1 MKVCYVAD
9 NRVRLNYGCRA
20 SSMALHDIIA
30 QYHDIDSTIYGDMK
44 SGYSVELY
52 RGRVR
57 VTRWARYLG
66 KIKNILSRIFLNKP
80 YIAKDEANF
89 IAGDVTTS
97 LRIFMKCYDKFQP
110 LRELYDK
117 INNADA
123 VMVNGEG
130 SFIFREGTRYDLN
143 FILFIL
149 ALAQLLGKKTYLL
162 NSVFSDGTSSEK
174 NVRDI
179 EQTREI
185 CLKCNLVTARDKL
198 SYKYYRDNV
207 AENIVYVPDALFS
220 WLKFSSYMPMA
231 LMFPYAG
238 VVFPEMQIQWQPF
251 DFSKPYVAV
260 SSASREKYRDDKEYI
275 DRYVVLVNALKAQ
288 YRVVIVQTCG
298 GEDFLKHVAK
308 LTNTKII
315 DVHTNILFGMSVLTN
330 AQCYVSGRWH
340 PSILAS
346 LGGTPCVMMSS
357 NSHKSMAIYEEL
369 EYDDKVLFSNLPSDD
384 EIAEILA
391 KVDNSIKYVDR
402 ANIINKIMIKNEQLK
417 MYEKLLQ

>member
-1 MKVCYVAD
+1 
-9 NRVRLNYGCRA
+9 
-20 SSMALHDIIA
+20 
-30 QYHDIDSTIYGDMK
+30 
-44 SGYSVELY
+44 
-52 RGRVR
+52 
-57 VTRWARYLG
+57 
-66 KIKNILSRIFLNKP
+66 
-80 YIAKDEANF
+80 
-89 IAGDVTTS
+89 
-97 LRIFMKCYDKFQP
+97 
-110 LRELYDK
+110 
-117 INNADA
+117 
-123 VMVNGEG
+123 
-130 SFIFREGTRYDLN
+130 
-143 FILFIL
+143 
-149 ALAQLLGKKTYLL
+149 
-162 NSVFSDGTSSEK
+162 
-174 NVRDI
+174 
-179 EQTREI
+179 
-185 CLKCNLVTARDKL
+185 
-198 SYKYYRDNV
+198 
-207 AENIVYVPDALFS
+207 
-220 WLKFSSYMPMA
+220 
-231 LMFPYAG
+231 
-238 VVFPEMQIQWQPF
+238 MQIQWQPF

-340 PSILAS
+340 PSSLAS